1 VEPPAQP
8 TARPAAR
15 TRASWVSIGLN
26 VLLFVVACGLG
37 LYAFM
42 LNVDLGDLKRRLSR
56 EVEVREQTER
66 YLVETRNLLS
76 QSQRELE
83 ELKARLDLAE
93 TGQQA
98 THAAKPPMP
107 VVVGFRSSLVGR
119 GMVAVLEN
127 ASDRYLSVVLATRNP
142 TLSTARRFNVELPPR
157 SAFSFGHLEG
167 WQFAS
172 GDELSVFHEDY
183 APLRLHVP

>member
-1 VEPPAQP
+1 
-8 TARPAAR
+8 
-15 TRASWVSIGLN
+15 
-26 VLLFVVACGLG
+26 
-37 LYAFM
+37 M

-56 EVEVREQTER
+56 EVEAREQTER

-83 ELKARLDLAE
+83 EIKSRLDLAE
-93 TGQQA
+93 TEREA
-98 THAAKPPMP
+98 THAAKPAMP

-142 TLSTARRFNVELPPR
+142 TLSMARRFSIELAPR

-167 WQFAS
+167 WQFSS

-183 APLRLHVP
+183 LPLRLQVP